1 MQILRDSVSTFVA
14 ELLAG
19 AVVTA
24 LKAAR
29 QEADYPIVIHAR
41 LSGAALA
48 LLVGASV
55 AVVSGAPSAPPSG
68 RGCQCATTPAAML
81 ESVDHIFVGD
91 IVEVKGGGE
100 GTATA
105 VVRVRESLKGPLAGV
120 VEVRDAAATDCS
132 WSVFEMAG
140 PGRYVIFAND
150 DEGELVTPA
159 FCPQTQP
166 ISGLKDKLP
175 PLRAAARAAAR
186 AGS

>member
-1 MQILRDSVSTFVA
+1 
-14 ELLAG
+14 
-19 AVVTA
+19 
-24 LKAAR
+24 
-29 QEADYPIVIHAR
+29 VIHAR
-41 LSGAALA
+41 LPVAAVA
-48 LLVGASV
+48 LFVAASV
-55 AVVSGAPSAPPSG
+55 TAPAAAAPAPPSG
-68 RGCQCATTPAAML
+68 GGCQCASTPAALL

-100 GTATA
+100 GIATA
-105 VVRVRESLKGPLAGV
+105 VIRVRESLKGPLTGV
-120 VEVRDAAATDCS
+120 VEVHDAVATDCS

-166 ISGLKDKLP
+166 MSGWKDKLA
-175 PLRAAARAAAR
+175 PLRAAARTQRAAALK